1 MKHTPFLASRYVKMA
16 APLFH
21 PGRPL
26 TQTKTRSKL
35 KPSHSAASGSYWYIL
50 SPSAAADAPY
60 VHTLLLSIGKQ
71 HAFDALQEGAKDMLP
86 SFGFTQADK
95 ELYMTLLRANARLRH
110 AARCLLKRWMIR
122 RLIRPMNEEDLV
134 TLEQPRQPV
143 TLYDW
148 SGRKRYVYEA
158 STLARDIRECLLQRD
173 YMFPEPHSPR
183 NLLTNQALSPMQL
196 VSLFHQL
203 RATGKQFHWSLAA
216 FEGLSFCL
224 TGFKQRYEHPLRYE
238 VLRSLFNQPTLED
251 TRSIVFDYIED
262 EHEFRERP
270 FSRPIYTWALQH
282 APDASRIQRWRRLA
296 QRHHELAIEIVDEF
310 ERMQAQE
317 KEMDACV
324 NELCSPPHDLIA
336 LRTEWKKKQIRV
348 VSS

>member
-26 TQTKTRSKL
+26 TQTKARSKL
-35 KPSHSAASGSYWYIL
+35 KPSHSPATGTYWYIL
-50 SPSAAADAPY
+50 PPSAAADTPY
-60 VHTLLLSIGKQ
+60 VHTLLLSTGKQ
-71 HAFDALQEGAKDMLP
+71 HVFDALQEEEEKKDRLL

-134 TLEQPRQPV
+134 TLERPRQPV

-224 TGFKQRYEHPLRYE
+224 TRFKQRYEHPLRHE
-238 VLRSLFNQPTLED
+238 VLRSLFNQPSLED
-251 TRSIVFDYIED
+251 TRSIVFDYIEY
-262 EHEFRERP
+262 EHEFRDRP
-270 FSRPIYTWALQH
+270 FSKPIYTWALQH
-282 APDASRIQRWRRLA
+282 APHTGRIQGWRRLA
-296 QRHHELAIEIVDEF
+296 HRHHELVIEIADEL

-317 KEMDACV
+317 KEINAV
-324 NELCSPPHDLIA
+324 AEELCSVPNELHA
-336 LRTEWKKKQIRV
+336 LRAQWKIKQL
-348 VSS
+348 SS